1 MRDNRNFDGLT
12 TAVLFRAPRALCL
25 SLLQLRVEK
34 IVARRILRKL
44 QEYNDGALKLAGT
57 YGRWRPASRWRSLAS
72 DLA

>member
-12 TAVLFRAPRALCL
+12 TAVLFRAPWALRL

-44 QEYNDGALKLAGT
+44 QEYNGGALELAGI
-57 YGRWRPASRWRSLAS
+57 YG
-72 DLA
+72 